1 MKRMD
6 QRRQGNMRKRE
17 GKSADQKDRAERE
30 REEQPWNG
38 SPGNKE
44 SIGDECGSYGTVY
57 V

>member
-1 MKRMD
+1 
-6 QRRQGNMRKRE
+6 MRKRE

-44 SIGDECGSYGTVY
+44 SIGDECGSYGTFY